1 MKKYLFVILCL
12 LLVSIGIA
20 YSADATE
27 AKIVSPLNGTMVPK
41 IIDVEINAKDI
52 PTELDLWLGVYPLDV
67 KRYYIQDK
75 RHSPFVRTIRGNLS
89 TEAQVGIDFD
99 SGLKFRLLTIVAN
112 KTAIVAIMDY
122 LDKSN
127 KIGSWPGLVT
137 LPDGAVIY
145 DTKIVTRE

>member
-12 LLVSIGIA
+12 LLVSIGIS
-20 YSADATE
+20 YSADAIE
-27 AKIVSPLNGTMVPK
+27 AKIVSPINGTMVPK

-99 SGLKFRLLTIVAN
+99 SGLKFRLLTIAAN
-112 KTAIVAIMDY
+112 RTAIVDILDY
-122 LDKSN
+122 MDKSN
-127 KIGSWPGLVT
+127 KIGSWPGLER

>member
-1 MKKYLFVILCL
+1 MKRYLFVILCL
-12 LLVSIGIA
+12 LLVSIGIS
-20 YSADATE
+20 YSADAIE

-99 SGLKFRLLTIVAN
+99 SGLRFRLLTIAAN
-112 KTAIVAIMDY
+112 RTAIVSIMDY

-127 KIGSWPGLVT
+127 KIGSWPGIVT

>member
-1 MKKYLFVILCL
+1 MKKNLFVITCL
-12 LLVSIGIA
+12 LLVCMGIA
-20 YSADATE
+20 YSADAIE
-27 AKIVSPLNGTMVPK
+27 ATIVSPLNGTMIPK
-41 IIDVEINAKDI
+41 IIDVEITAKDI
-52 PTELDLWLGVYPLDV
+52 PTGQDLWIGVYPLDV

-99 SGLKFRLLTIVAN
+99 SGLKFRLLIIAAN
-112 KTAIVAIMDY
+112 RTAIVSIMDY

>member
-20 YSADATE
+20 YSADAIE

-52 PTELDLWLGVYPLDV
+52 PTGLDLWLGVYPLDV

-99 SGLKFRLLTIVAN
+99 SGLKFRLLTIAAN
-112 KTAIVAIMDY
+112 RTAIVAILDY
-122 LDKSN
+122 MDKSN
-127 KIGSWPGLVT
+127 KIGSWPGLAK

-145 DTKIVTRE
+145 DTKTITRE

>member
-20 YSADATE
+20 YSADAIE

-52 PTELDLWLGVYPLDV
+52 PTELNLCLGVYPLDV

-99 SGLKFRLLTIVAN
+99 SGLKFRLLTIAAN
-112 KTAIVAIMDY
+112 RTAIVAILDY
-122 LDKSN
+122 MDKSN

>member
-1 MKKYLFVILCL
+1 MKKYLLVILCL
-12 LLVSIGIA
+12 LLVSIGMA

-27 AKIVSPLNGTMVPK
+27 AKISSPLNGTMVPK
-41 IIDVEINAKDI
+41 IIDVEITAKDI
-52 PTELDLWLGVYPLDV
+52 PTGQDLWIGVYPLDV

-75 RHSPFVRTIRGNLS
+75 RHSPFVRSIRGNLS
-89 TEAQVGIDFD
+89 TEAQIGIDFD
-99 SGLKFRLLTIVAN
+99 SDLKFRLLTIVAN
-112 KTAIVAIMDY
+112 RTAIVDIMDY
-122 LDKSN
+122 LDTSN

>member
-1 MKKYLFVILCL
+1 
-12 LLVSIGIA
+12 
-20 YSADATE
+20 
-27 AKIVSPLNGTMVPK
+27 MVTK
-41 IIDVEINAKDI
+41 IIDVEITAKDI
-52 PTELDLWLGVYPLDV
+52 PAGQDLWLGVYPLDV

-75 RHSPFVRTIRGNLS
+75 RHSPFVRSIRGNLS

-112 KTAIVAIMDY
+112 RTAIVAIMDY

-127 KIGSWPGLVT
+127 KIGSWPGLAK

-145 DTKIVTRE
+145 DTKTITRE